1 MVAVAYGGPEYTICT
16 YNLLSETRTY
26 SYGVS
31 GERIVAPIWTHGESL
46 RFVTAKTGSLT
57 IWETEFNSIHTLAEV
72 NSFPTPDNINYGE
85 RYETQYLF
93 LPTLSRLAF
102 TFRDTVSVWD
112 AQASKLLLN
121 FRGDVRSTGI
131 FESDQSTGMS
141 FSPDGR
147 FFAYRVIGVGIH
159 LWKDSPAG
167 YMLHQIVKPAG
178 HTFISPL
185 LSPNG
190 ESIIAFSDSTI
201 QLWHTADS
209 TPSLPDILTQPIEET
224 NFLLELSPDETLA
237 ATGRLKGNTVTIL
250 DLKSGD
256 PRLAIDT
263 GMEVLGLRM
272 TGNTIVVLGEGKVV
286 TWNLPAGDYTPNARA
301 DVNDSVQTTTFDYSK
316 TLRIL
321 SVPCMSISPDLNR
334 IAVTKCTTEG
344 SDVLNIYDVST
355 GKRLTGTATDGR
367 MPWFAPKGREVWC
380 LEGGTAKGWTI
391 IEDRESDL
399 TKLEPLGSTTDPS
412 GGPPWRSSRGYKVMD
427 DGWVFSPSGKGSL
440 WLPHHWMSNEE
451 DRTWGGRFLG
461 LLHSGLPE
469 AVIIEFDE

>member
-1 MVAVAYGGPEYTICT
+1 MTLERLDIFYTPSWLRFSSSQWLGFSLDNGLLTLFNDQENLISWDLQTGYSAGTIILPLGSGVTPGKCVSSTHSMDGKMVAVAYGGPEYTICT
-16 YNLLSETRTY
+16 YNLLSETQTY

-201 QLWHTADS
+201 QL
-209 TPSLPDILTQPIEET
+209 
-224 NFLLELSPDETLA
+224 
-237 ATGRLKGNTVTIL
+237 
-250 DLKSGD
+250 
-256 PRLAIDT
+256 
-263 GMEVLGLRM
+263 
-272 TGNTIVVLGEGKVV
+272 
-286 TWNLPAGDYTPNARA
+286 
-301 DVNDSVQTTTFDYSK
+301 
-316 TLRIL
+316 
-321 SVPCMSISPDLNR
+321 
-334 IAVTKCTTEG
+334 
-344 SDVLNIYDVST
+344 
-355 GKRLTGTATDGR
+355 
-367 MPWFAPKGREVWC
+367 
-380 LEGGTAKGWTI
+380 
-391 IEDRESDL
+391 
-399 TKLEPLGSTTDPS
+399 
-412 GGPPWRSSRGYKVMD
+412 
-427 DGWVFSPSGKGSL
+427 
-440 WLPHHWMSNEE
+440 
-451 DRTWGGRFLG
+451 
-461 LLHSGLPE
+461 
-469 AVIIEFDE
+469 